1 MNYSSIP
8 FLALAIHCI
17 VNHTVIK
24 NIHYRKNTRAGRS
37 FRGLILSMIAF
48 FASDCLWGLLYDADM
63 ISPVYVD
70 TIVYTILMMGTVFHW
85 TRFVSLYFRDRGLDC
100 SLLQFAASLFV
111 FCGAAS
117 LVLNFFV
124 PVLFRFDEAGTYHM
138 EWLSV
143 SGHVF
148 KILLF
153 LAGAFYVLI
162 ARCRNPEGKNRPHVA
177 VGISGVVMAGMV
189 VLQILHPLLPFYSMA
204 CVLGSC
210 ILHTFVVEE
219 LKEDRRLELED
230 LLRREEEKEQELGS
244 AKVLAYTDPLTGV
257 KNTLAY
263 ADFEDQTNERIA
275 NSTLK
280 DFGLVVFDLNN
291 LKKTNDTKG
300 HEAGDDLLKEA
311 SRTIC
316 DQFKH
321 SPVFRVGGDEFVV
334 ILEGE
339 DFGNRYALL
348 EAFNRRIEANLRAGG
363 VVVASGLSVFR
374 PGEDRSCRQVFER
387 ADRRMYGR
395 KSVLK
400 AMKV

>member
-1 MNYSSIP
+1 
-8 FLALAIHCI
+8 
-17 VNHTVIK
+17 
-24 NIHYRKNTRAGRS
+24 
-37 FRGLILSMIAF
+37 
-48 FASDCLWGLLYDADM
+48 M

-189 VLQILHPLLPFYSMA
+189 VLQILHPLLPF
-204 CVLGSC
+204 
-210 ILHTFVVEE
+210 
-219 LKEDRRLELED
+219 
-230 LLRREEEKEQELGS
+230 
-244 AKVLAYTDPLTGV
+244 
-257 KNTLAY
+257 
-263 ADFEDQTNERIA
+263 
-275 NSTLK
+275 
-280 DFGLVVFDLNN
+280 
-291 LKKTNDTKG
+291 
-300 HEAGDDLLKEA
+300 
-311 SRTIC
+311 
-316 DQFKH
+316 
-321 SPVFRVGGDEFVV
+321 
-334 ILEGE
+334 
-339 DFGNRYALL
+339 
-348 EAFNRRIEANLRAGG
+348 
-363 VVVASGLSVFR
+363 
-374 PGEDRSCRQVFER
+374 
-387 ADRRMYGR
+387 
-395 KSVLK
+395 
-400 AMKV
+400 